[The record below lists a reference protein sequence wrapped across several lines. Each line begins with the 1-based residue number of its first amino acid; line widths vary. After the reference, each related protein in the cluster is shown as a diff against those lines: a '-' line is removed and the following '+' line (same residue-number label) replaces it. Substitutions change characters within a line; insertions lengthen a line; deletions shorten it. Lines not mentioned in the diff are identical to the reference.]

1 MCDLYIEYNVTAF
14 ASKVN
19 LWCKISGG
27 IKMSGEKL
35 IESVIRFSILPCEHR
50 FFKFQLCKKKKKL
63 YKQNFPA
70 KNHNSKILRIMF
82 IS

>member
-1 MCDLYIEYNVTAF
+1 MCDLYIEYNVTDF

-50 FFKFQLCKKKKKL
+50 LIF
-63 YKQNFPA
+63 
-70 KNHNSKILRIMF
+70 
-82 IS
+82 